1 MNAQEETQLSEREM
15 LIAKEAAKIA
25 VREIQD
31 SFYKEVGK
39 GVITRLL
46 VWVGLAT
53 VAFLAG
59 KGYIKFP

>member
-1 MNAQEETQLSEREM
+1 MDNQELTEREM

-25 VREIQD
+25 VKEIQD

-39 GVITRLL
+39 GVITKLL
-46 VWVGLAT
+46 VWIGLAT

>member
-1 MNAQEETQLSEREM
+1 MDQDNKQLTEREM

-31 SFYKEVGK
+31 QFYKDIGK
-39 GVITRLL
+39 GIVTKLL
-46 VWVGLAT
+46 VWIGLAA

>member
-1 MNAQEETQLSEREM
+1 MNEQETNQLSEREM

-25 VREIQD
+25 VKEIQD

-39 GVITRLL
+39 GVVTKLL
-46 VWVGLAT
+46 VWIGLVT

>member
-1 MNAQEETQLSEREM
+1 MDNQEEMQLTEREM

-25 VREIQD
+25 VKEIQD
-31 SFYKEVGK
+31 TFYKEVGK
-39 GVITRLL
+39 GVVTKLL
-46 VWVGLAT
+46 VWIGLAT